1 MVKLMRILKLMS
13 GETWIIIGVICGA
26 IALFAVPY
34 GFHLKSMKQSQE
46 NIEIKQETSGAQ
58 SPNIIS
64 ETTISKGSIKQKSS
78 GARSPNIISGEE
90 NSKVTYDTINANTR
104 NAEKQKKK

>member
-1 MVKLMRILKLMS
+1 MRVLKLMS
-13 GETWIIIGVICGA
+13 GETWILIGVICGA

-34 GFHLKSMKQSQE
+34 GFHLKSIEQSQKK
-46 NIEIKQETSGAQ
+46 IEIKQETSGEQ

-64 ETTISKGSIKQKSS
+64 ETTISEGSINQKSH

-90 NSKVTYDTINANTR
+90 KSKVTNDTLRANKRNANK
-104 NAEKQKKK
+104 EKKN